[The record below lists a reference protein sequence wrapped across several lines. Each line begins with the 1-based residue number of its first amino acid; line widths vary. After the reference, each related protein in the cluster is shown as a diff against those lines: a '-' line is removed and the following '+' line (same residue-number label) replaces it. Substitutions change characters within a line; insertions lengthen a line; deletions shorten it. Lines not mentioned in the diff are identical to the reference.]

1 MGPRR
6 LALGGSPLSLVVL
19 LLFFFLAA
27 AVRPGWALQDVTAQL
42 FGDQAFGTVA
52 AFGDFNSDKQTDIF
66 VLRGGTT
73 LIIFL
78 ADQKEPYFKPK
89 VSLQL
94 KSVITSVVP
103 GDYNGD
109 SQMDVLLTARP
120 QNQTSADLSVHIFWG
135 DNQSLNLN
143 HNFTLEKTFR
153 DEPLIMDFNGDL
165 IPDVF
170 GVPAGTTVP
179 YILIGR

>member
-1 MGPRR
+1 MGPCGAGSRVR
-6 LALGGSPLSLVVL
+6 LV
-19 LLFFFLAA
+19 FFLVLGVAL
-27 AVRPGWALQDVTAQL
+27 VRPGWALQDVTAQL
-42 FGDQAFGTVA
+42 FGDQARGTVA

-66 VLRGGTT
+66 VLRGGSE

-89 VSLQL
+89 VSLKL

-109 SQMDVLLTARP
+109 SQMDVLLTTRP
-120 QNQTSADLSVHIFWG
+120 QNQTSAALSVFIYWG
-135 DNQSLNLN
+135 NNQNLDAN
-143 HNFTLEKTFR
+143 RNFALEKTFD

-165 IPDVF
+165 VPDVF
-170 GVPAGTTVP
+170 GVPSDSLVP
-179 YILIGR
+179 EILMGR